1 MDMVK
6 KAVVTGGAGFIG
18 KHLVAGLRKEGFDVA
33 VVDIKET
40 GDVRK
45 LNDLTASFAG
55 AQYVFHLAA
64 LPRVQYSIEHPQETH
79 DTNVSGTLNVLLAAR
94 DCGVKCVVLSSSA
107 AVYGDQE
114 VMPLREDMP
123 AQPKSPYGLHKY
135 IGEQYCKLFSDI
147 YGLQT
152 VCLRYSNVYGP
163 GADPNGA
170 YALVVA
176 KFIQQKQAGAA
187 LTICGTGEN
196 TRDYVAVED
205 VVRANILAATSG
217 SVGRAEVINIGSGK
231 ETSVKTIAKL
241 VGGTIVYVE
250 ARLEPARSVADITRA
265 KTLLGWEPTIS
276 FEDGIAAM
284 TRTV

>member
-1 MDMVK
+1 MSK

-18 KHLVAGLRKEGFDVA
+18 IHLCEYLRNGGYDV
-33 VVDIKET
+33 VSVDIKT
-40 GDVRK
+40 GDDVRDTEKIKK
-45 LNDLTASFAG
+45 LFAG

-64 LPRVQYSIEHPQETH
+64 LPRVQYSVEHPQKTH
-79 DTNVSGTLNVLLAAR
+79 DVNINGTLSVLLAAR
-94 DCGVKCVVLSSSA
+94 DCGVKRVVFSSSV

-135 IGEQYCKLFSDI
+135 VGESYCKLFSEL
-147 YGLQT
+147 YGLST

-163 GADPNGA
+163 GADPDGA

-176 KFIQQKQAGAA
+176 KFIRQKQAGAA

-205 VVRANILAATSG
+205 VVRANIVAAASG
-217 SVGRAEVINIGSGK
+217 SVGRAEIINIGSGK
-231 ETSVKTIAKL
+231 ETSVNDIARL
-241 VGGTIVYVE
+241 VGGAVEHVE
-250 ARLEPARSVADITRA
+250 ARIEPARSVADITRA
-265 KTLLGWEPTIS
+265 KKLLGWEPEI
-276 FEDGIAAM
+276 FLEDGVAVM
-284 TRTV
+284 MSKV

>member
-1 MDMVK
+1 MSK
-6 KAVVTGGAGFIG
+6 KAIVTGGAGFIG
-18 KHLVAGLRKEGFDVA
+18 KHLVAGLRQEGFEVS

-45 LNDLTASFAG
+45 FDELKAAFTG
-55 AQYVFHLAA
+55 AQCVFHLAA

-79 DTNVSGTLNVLLAAR
+79 ETNVNGTLNVLLAAR
-94 DCGVKCVVLSSSA
+94 DCGVKRVVFSSSA

-114 VMPLREDMP
+114 VVPLHEDMP

-135 IGEQYCKLFSDI
+135 MGEKYCKLFSEL

-176 KFIQQKQAGAA
+176 KFLQQKHAGIP

-205 VVRANILAATSG
+205 VARANLLAATSTI
-217 SVGRAEVINIGSGK
+217 GRGEIINIGSGR
-231 ETSVKTIAKL
+231 ETSVNAVASLI
-241 VGGTIVYVE
+241 GGAVEHVE
-250 ARLEPARSVADITRA
+250 ARLEPIRSVADITRA
-265 KTLLGWEPTIS
+265 KNILGW
-276 FEDGIAAM
+276 
-284 TRTV
+284 

>member
-1 MDMVK
+1 MAQ

-18 KHLVAGLRKEGFDVA
+18 THLVAGLRKEGFDVV

-45 LNDLTASFAG
+45 LGDLKTAFTG

-79 DTNVSGTLNVLLAAR
+79 DTNVGGTLNVLLAAR
-94 DCGVKCVVLSSSA
+94 DCGVGRVVFSSSA

-123 AQPKSPYGLHKY
+123 AEPKSPYGLHKY
-135 IGEQYCKLFSDI
+135 IGEQYCKLFSGI

-176 KFIQQKQAGAA
+176 KFIQQKQAGLP

-196 TRDYVAVED
+196 TRDYVAVQD
-205 VVRANILAATSG
+205 VVRANLLAATGG

-231 ETSVKTIAKL
+231 ETSVETIAKRI
-241 VGGTIVYVE
+241 GGEVTHVE

-265 KTLLGWEPTIS
+265 KKLLGWEPKVA

-284 TRTV
+284 IRTV

>member
-1 MDMVK
+1 MAKVI
-6 KAVVTGGAGFIG
+6 VTGGAGFIG
-18 KHLVAGLRKEGFDVA
+18 KHLVAGLRQEGFEVL
-33 VVDIKET
+33 VVDIKEI

-45 LNDLTASFAG
+45 PDELRAAFAG

-79 DTNVSGTLNVLLAAR
+79 DTNVNGTLNVLLAAR
-94 DCGVKCVVLSSSA
+94 DCGVKRVVFSSSA

-114 VMPLREDMP
+114 TMPLREDVP
-123 AQPKSPYGLHKY
+123 ALPKSPYGLHKY
-135 IGEQYCKLFSDI
+135 IGENYCKLFSEL

-176 KFIQQKQAGAA
+176 KFLQQKQAGAP
-187 LTICGTGEN
+187 LTVCGTGEN

-205 VVRANILAATSG
+205 VVRANILAATSNA
-217 SVGRAEVINIGSGK
+217 VGRAEVINIGSGQ
-231 ETSVKTIAKL
+231 ETSVNTIAAL
-241 VGGTIVYVE
+241 IGGKTETVE
-250 ARLEPARSVADITRA
+250 PRIEPARSVADIARA
-265 KTLLGWEPTIS
+265 KKLLRWEPSTA
-276 FEDGIAAM
+276 FVDGIAAM
-284 TRTV
+284 KNSI

>member
-1 MDMVK
+1 MSK

-18 KHLVAGLRKEGFDVA
+18 KHLVAGLRQEGFEVL

-45 LNDLTASFAG
+45 LDDLTAAFTG

-79 DTNVSGTLNVLLAAR
+79 DTNVGGTLNVLLAAR
-94 DCGVKCVVLSSSA
+94 DCGVKRVVFSSSA

-114 VMPLREDMP
+114 TMPLREDMK

-135 IGEQYCKLFSDI
+135 IGENYCKLFSELF
-147 YGLQT
+147 GLQT

-176 KFIQQKQAGAA
+176 KFLQQKKAGKP
-187 LTICGTGEN
+187 LTICGTGEH

-205 VVRANILAATSG
+205 VVRANILAATG
-217 SVGRAEVINIGSGK
+217 NAVGRAEVINIGSGQ
-231 ETSVKTIAKL
+231 ETSVNTIAAL
-241 VGGTIVYVE
+241 VGGKTETVE
-250 ARLEPARSVADITRA
+250 PRIEPARSVADIMEA
-265 KTLLGWEPTIS
+265 QTLLGWKPSVS

-284 TRTV
+284 IRTI

>member
-1 MDMVK
+1 MSK
-6 KAVVTGGAGFIG
+6 KAIVTGGAGFIG
-18 KHLVAGLRKEGFDVA
+18 KHLVAGLRQEGFEVS

-45 LNDLTASFAG
+45 FDELKAAFTG

-79 DTNVSGTLNVLLAAR
+79 ETNVNGTLNVLLAAR
-94 DCGVKCVVLSSSA
+94 DCGVKRVVFSSSA

-114 VMPLREDMP
+114 VVPLHEDMP

-135 IGEQYCKLFSDI
+135 MGEKYCKLFSEL

-176 KFIQQKQAGAA
+176 KFLKQKQDGEP

-196 TRDYVAVED
+196 TRDYIAIAD
-205 VVRANILAATSG
+205 VVRANLLAATGG
-217 SVGRAEVINIGSGK
+217 SVGVGEIINIGSGR
-231 ETSVKTIAKL
+231 ETSVNIIAAL
-241 VGGTIVYVE
+241 VGGKTE
-250 ARLEPARSVADITRA
+250 RLEPRIEPARSVADITRA
-265 KTLLGWEPTIS
+265 KKLLGWEPSIS
-276 FEDGIAAM
+276 VEDGISALI
-284 TRTV
+284 RTI

>member
-1 MDMVK
+1 MTK

-18 KHLVAGLRKEGFDVA
+18 KHLVAGLHKEGFDVV

-45 LNDLTASFAG
+45 LDDLKTAFAG
-55 AQYVFHLAA
+55 AQFVFHLAA

-79 DTNVSGTLNVLLAAR
+79 DTNVNGTLNVLLAAR
-94 DCGVKCVVLSSSA
+94 DCGVKRVILSSSA

-135 IGEQYCKLFSDI
+135 IGENYCKLFSDI

-176 KFIQQKQAGAA
+176 KFIQQKQAGKV

-217 SVGRAEVINIGSGK
+217 SVGEAEVINIGSGK
-231 ETSVKTIAKL
+231 ETSVNDIVKL
-241 VGGTIVYVE
+241 VGGEVMHVE

-265 KTLLGWEPTIS
+265 KKLLGWEPKIS
-276 FEDGIAAM
+276 FEDGIAVM
-284 TRTV
+284 NSV

>member
-1 MDMVK
+1 MAQ

-18 KHLVAGLRKEGFDVA
+18 KHLVAGLRKEGFDVL

-45 LNDLTASFAG
+45 LDDLKTAFAG
-55 AQYVFHLAA
+55 AQCVFHLAA

-79 DTNVSGTLNVLLAAR
+79 DTNVNGTLNVLLAAR

-135 IGEQYCKLFSDI
+135 ISEQYCKLFSDI

-176 KFIQQKQAGAA
+176 KFIQQKQAGEA

-205 VVRANILAATSG
+205 VLRANLLAAASG

-241 VGGTIVYVE
+241 VGGKVIHVE

-265 KTLLGWEPTIS
+265 KTLLGWEPKIS